1 MAKNRK
7 SKNEVFKV
15 YIRPQS
21 ISDFFIATMDP
32 KNPFK
37 ICLYPSVRSKLD
49 INENSP
55 NYPPDTSDD
64 IDQLILHN
72 YLLLKRDCLR

>member
-1 MAKNRK
+1 MAKDRK

-21 ISDFFIATMDP
+21 ISDCFIATMDP

-37 ICLYPSVRSKLD
+37 ICLYPSTKTKFSDDKD
-49 INENSP
+49 PENSI
-55 NYPPDTSDD
+55 PDAPDEL
-64 IDQLILHN
+64 DQLILHN
-72 YLLLKRDCLR
+72 YLLFKRDCLR

>member
-15 YIRPQS
+15 YVRPQS
-21 ISDFFIATMDP
+21 ISDCFIATMDP

-37 ICLYPSVRSKLD
+37 ICLYPSIKSKLD
-49 INENSP
+49 YNEDLT
-55 NYPPDTSDD
+55 NYTLDTSDD
-64 IDQLILHN
+64 TDQLILHN